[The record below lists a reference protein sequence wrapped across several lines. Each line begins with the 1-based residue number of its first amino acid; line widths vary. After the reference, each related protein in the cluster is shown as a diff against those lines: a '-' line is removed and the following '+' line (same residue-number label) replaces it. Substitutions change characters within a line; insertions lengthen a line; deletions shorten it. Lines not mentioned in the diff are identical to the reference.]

1 MFNTQFGTFTHTGS
15 NTSYIRTLNYSLPA
29 QVADAINAVH
39 PTTSFSGPS
48 KRSPVLALES
58 SIQKRELKERA
69 TAPSSCGTQITPACL
84 QALYNIPATPANGTS
99 AGGIGVTGMGD
110 QYANQV
116 RLSFRSFFHIP
127 HMLICVCGT
136 LQADLTTFLQNY
148 RSDIPSSTT
157 FNLTSVDGGT
167 NDQTPANAGV
177 EANLDIQYT
186 VGVATNVP
194 TTFVTVGTQNQD
206 GNDGGFLD
214 IINAL
219 LNETSPPKVLTTSYG
234 FDVESDLSLSL
245 TECVSLSFFPIW
257 RRVDSFGCSALCNS
271 YLQLTSKG
279 VSILFA
285 SGDGGVAST
294 PGVQCTNKPF
304 PPTFPTCP
312 YVTIVGATGS
322 VPEVGA
328 SLSAG
333 GFSNYFAQ
341 ASWQASAV
349 AGYLK
354 ILGSTYAGKYNA
366 SGRAYPDVSAQ
377 GKAVA
382 IYVDGS
388 PTTVDG
394 TSCSSPIFASVI
406 GLLNDELISTGEGN
420 GTSLGFLNP
429 WLYANPGAFNDI
441 TSGNVFLLRPYFC

>member
-1 MFNTQFGTFTHTGS
+1 M
-15 NTSYIRTLNYSLPA
+15 
-29 QVADAINAVH
+29 
-39 PTTSFSGPS
+39 
-48 KRSPVLALES
+48 
-58 SIQKRELKERA
+58 
-69 TAPSSCGTQITPACL
+69 
-84 QALYNIPATPANGTS
+84 
-99 AGGIGVTGMGD
+99 
-110 QYANQV
+110 
-116 RLSFRSFFHIP
+116 
-127 HMLICVCGT
+127 CGT

-148 RSDIPSSTT
+148 RSDIPSSTS

-167 NDQTPANAGV
+167 NDQTPANAGL

-245 TECVSLSFFPIW
+245 TECVSLSFFPLW

-354 ILGSTYAGKYNA
+354 ILGSTYSGKYNA